1 MKTYEYP
8 QCMFLLWNRKLLC
21 KYPLICSYGYGN
33 MNTSEKKWED
43 TVFTQN
49 CLEGQAWAQMVGS
62 DQMLQI
68 VASHQC
74 LHCLPLIEQLLD
86 TSVGSKI
93 DLLKFYNRCGK
104 EILGKCGIIAYQQYN
119 TPKWASARQNLQ

>member
-1 MKTYEYP
+1 MRRYRIYP
-8 QCMFLLWNRKLLC
+8 ELFGGTGLSTNGRLRSDAADCGF
-21 KYPLICSYGYGN
+21 S
-33 MNTSEKKWED
+33 S
-43 TVFTQN
+43 VFT
-49 CLEGQAWAQMVGS
+49 LFATHRA
-62 DQMLQI
+62 
-68 VASHQC
+68 A
-74 LHCLPLIEQLLD
+74 LD